1 MFTCSSPIVPLCFR
15 YPATHPQSHLAQIT
29 PVIQQSPEEPGRERT
44 NFIMLADGGGE
55 DETEDQ
61 HTHTQQW
68 REIPFSISLK
78 SMDLHLLK

>member
-44 NFIMLADGGGE
+44 NFIMLADEDE
-55 DETEDQ
+55 DETEDTNTLTFNIGEKFFFQ
-61 HTHTQQW
+61 
-68 REIPFSISLK
+68 S
-78 SMDLHLLK
+78 D